1 MQGLAT
7 LNSPARRPA
16 AAQRCAPARPAVRIL
31 AWAGLWLLSALSCLA
46 STNWAQLTYT
56 DYLARHAAYR
66 LAPTN
71 SETAW
76 QFLRASF
83 DWAEYATNDAQ
94 RAEIAEIGI
103 AAGRRLVSQNTN
115 LAASHYYLAMNLG
128 QLARTKT
135 LGALRIVDEM
145 EVLFLRARAL
155 DEKFDYAGSDRCLGL
170 LYLDAPGW
178 PASVGSRSRARR
190 HLKRAVELAPTYPE
204 NRINLLEA
212 LLRWNDREAIAEELP
227 PAIKVLEEGRR
238 NFTGS
243 AWAPSWLDW
252 SPRWKTVL
260 EKARKLGLSLPP
272 PTPGA
277 P

>member
-1 MQGLAT
+1 MALRFASIRPLVRVLA
-7 LNSPARRPA
+7 
-16 AAQRCAPARPAVRIL
+16 L
-31 AWAGLWLLSALSCLA
+31 AGWWLLSALSCLA

-56 DYLARHAAYR
+56 EYLARQTAYQR
-66 LAPTN
+66 APTN
-71 SETAW
+71 AETAW

-83 DWAEYATNDAQ
+83 DWAEYATNDSQ
-94 RAEIAEIGI
+94 RAGIAEIGI
-103 AAGRRLVSQNTN
+103 AAGRRLVSQTTN

-227 PAIKVLEEGRR
+227 PASKVLEEGRHT
-238 NFTGS
+238 FTGN

-252 SPRWKTVL
+252 SPRWKAVL
-260 EKARKLGLSLPP
+260 EKARKLGLPMPP
-272 PTPGA
+272 PAAGTQ
-277 P
+277 